1 MLFTLAGRHVCI
13 SKQLHLFSYEL
24 QCGLTDLANTQIP
37 TNFSVEFPKKSV
49 CVRLPLTP
57 LQVFPSWIHLPL
69 LGPTVTQLHTSLC
82 PFASPLSSVCCN
94 PRYYTLP
101 VQIRSV
107 GPLKSVCMEWN
118 PPWVFPWRAW
128 FVVLSEQSFRGFG
141 YQSDTETLYKNAGLL
156 QLKQ

>member
-1 MLFTLAGRHVCI
+1 MLLTLAGRHVCI
-13 SKQLHLFSYEL
+13 SKQLHLFSYEF

-107 GPLKSVCMEWN
+107 GPLKSLCMEWN
-118 PPWVFPWRAW
+118 PLEYFHDAPGSSSLVSSP
-128 FVVLSEQSFRGFG
+128 LGGSGINPIPKPS
-141 YQSDTETLYKNAGLL
+141 
-156 QLKQ
+156 LKMPVCCN